1 MDTKQFHQQAE
12 DLREQEKFTEALD
25 VYAKVIKNYY
35 AELNYSGVV
44 EALGGQSL
52 TYKHLYL
59 VDPQEKYL
67 QLCHGSAQSSLQIAK
82 QYHVDDLL
90 FRCYF
95 NLGEVNMLT
104 KDYRSAVDN
113 YQHSF
118 GLLPDNSIERCR
130 ALSHL
135 AEAQFFN
142 GNKLNV
148 TKNLIKSLNIL
159 HKCKNQVDDYIANVW
174 ETGIL
179 MKLAAI
185 TKDQKYIT
193 ASEKII
199 NSDDRLVIRKR
210 QLEELKSKLK

>member
-1 MDTKQFHQQAE
+1 MDTPTFHQQAE

-25 VYAKVIKNYY
+25 VYTKVIKNYY
-35 AELNYSGVV
+35 TELNYSGVV
-44 EALGGQSL
+44 DALGGQSL

-67 QLCHGSAQSSLQIAK
+67 QLCRGSAQSSLEIAK
-82 QYHVDDLL
+82 QHHQDDLL

-95 NLGEVNMLT
+95 NLGEVDMLA
-104 KDYRSAVDN
+104 KDYQSAVDN

-118 GLLPDNSIERCR
+118 DLIPNNSVEKCR

-135 AEAQFFN
+135 AEAQYYN
-142 GNKLNV
+142 GEKLNV
-148 TKNLIKSLNIL
+148 NKNLIKSLDIL
-159 HKCKNQVDDYIANVW
+159 HRYRSQVDDYTANVW

-185 TKDQKYIT
+185 TNDQKYIT

-199 NSDDRLVIRKR
+199 DSDDRLIIRKR
-210 QLEELKSKLK
+210 QLEELKRKLK